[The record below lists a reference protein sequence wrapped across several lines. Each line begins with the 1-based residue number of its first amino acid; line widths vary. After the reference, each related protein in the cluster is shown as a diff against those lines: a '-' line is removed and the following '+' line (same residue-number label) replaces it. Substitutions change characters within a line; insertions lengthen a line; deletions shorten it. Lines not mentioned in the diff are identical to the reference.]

1 LCSGFGLLVLGFCQI
16 TCKGLGQFRR
26 QPAVMMMMMI

>member
-1 LCSGFGLLVLGFCQI
+1 VAVVFHDENDGLAG
-16 TCKGLGQFRR
+16 GLGQFRR